1 MTAHE
6 KPMKPVKLA
15 IDNAADVVPRVI
27 SAQGKACGG
36 EFGLV
41 LLPRQAAGM
50 LVHQKDGMAA
60 VWRNDGVGDA
70 PSAPSGQTPAKPE
83 VDALMK
89 LFRSATRGG
98 KDDRAL
104 KGTWKGTISCDDGAP
119 DVRLERAVRASSSG
133 VSQRP
138 ATASSPALAA
148 SRPNGPPSSPATA
161 ATSSGGVR
169 QKSRG
174 SSPQRAARRSARGV
188 APARC
193 QAARQAALQVVASTR
208 RPTSGAPQRRQAR
221 ASEPFAEA
229 GAANGSDAAA
239 LGLRARGGEAD
250 PGWPPSEAFAVA
262 PPANG
267 SDGRADRRRR

>member
-119 DVRLERAVRASSSG
+119 DVRLERAVASYAVAKLHNRGGLWHWALERAQTWYAGASTQAGSAGSFSAAVIDLTQALNG
-133 VSQRP
+133 VLGEACAIRD
-138 ATASSPALAA
+138 
-148 SRPNGPPSSPATA
+148 SR
-161 ATSSGGVR
+161 R
-169 QKSRG
+169 RG
-174 SSPQRAARRSARGV
+174 AVDTTWDGKRAADRTDDAKAPRGARSVEGWSPRLEPVRGRR
-188 APARC
+188 
-193 QAARQAALQVVASTR
+193 
-208 RPTSGAPQRRQAR
+208 GA
-221 ASEPFAEA
+221 
-229 GAANGSDAAA
+229 
-239 LGLRARGGEAD
+239 GE
-250 PGWPPSEAFAVA
+250 
-262 PPANG
+262 
-267 SDGRADRRRR
+267 